1 MEWQKYEESARVAI
15 SDHFGVDLQDIG
27 LNIDGKTKRLDLV
40 NTVAKYAGDVKFYK
54 NTAGGNIP
62 SAKRSTMNEYVWI
75 LQKLPDDWTKFIV
88 IGEDYEM
95 ASKYVNDFEPWL
107 RDVDILY
114 FERPDKIISLRNAG
128 RQ

>member
-1 MEWQKYEESARVAI
+1 MDWQDYEDSARETI
-15 SDHFGVDLQDIG
+15 SKHMNVELQNIA
-27 LNIDGKTKRLDLV
+27 LNIDGKRKKLDLV
-40 NTVAKYAGDVKFYK
+40 NTQLKYAGDVKFYK

-95 ASKYVNDFEPWL
+95 AKKYVDDFEPWL
-107 RDVDILY
+107 GDVDILY
-114 FERPDKIISLRNAG
+114 FERPNKIISLRSVG
-128 RQ
+128 R